1 MAFIMTMILPLLQW
15 SRLRLTPRIN
25 LLPMITATLIS
36 HILYMPNSSQYT
48 VGPCNLHFPLL
59 SLYILW
65 SLCRNGLA
73 KSPIHRKA
81 TTALPLLCNCS
92 TDPSYLYQKLF
103 PLYRSLLLYHPKRNP
118 HCPRREGLSR
128 TAIGGRC
135 ASTTTRTQM

>member
-1 MAFIMTMILPLLQW
+1 MAFITTMILPLLQW

-25 LLPMITATLIS
+25 LLQMITATLIS

-73 KSPIHRKA
+73 KSPIHPKA
-81 TTALPLLCNCS
+81 TALPLLFNCS
-92 TDPSYLYQKLF
+92 TDPSCLFQRLF
-103 PLYRSLLLYHPKRNP
+103 PLYRSLPLYHPKRNP
-118 HCPRREGLSR
+118 HCPRREGPSQI
-128 TAIGGRC
+128 AIGGRC